1 MTKLLNELKKFF
13 KTPAMQSD
21 LDAYIKSKCPT
32 SPAEVDH
39 WIRQYD
45 LSRTSNTYNWGRGL

>member
-1 MTKLLNELKKFF
+1 MSKLLAELKKFF
-13 KTPAMQSD
+13 TNTSVQSD

-45 LSRTSNTYNWGRGL
+45 LNRTTSYTWGRGL

>member
-1 MTKLLNELKKFF
+1 MTKLLQKLKKFF
-13 KTPAMQSD
+13 ETSVQSD
-21 LDAYIKSKCPT
+21 LDAYIKSKCPS

-45 LSRTSNTYNWGRGL
+45 LNRTSQTYSWGRGL